1 MKLSHRKKA
10 APRFEAMKV
19 VGCVTVGGLMLV
31 GVSTAAAQVAE
42 VIKRYWVDQ
51 SAGVSVA
58 FPTGD
63 PLRTFSP
70 SIRQPEGDQVLIMQR
85 PLLMSERAVDP
96 ILAGV
101 TVCTMRK
108 RYVDQGAMLQRLL
121 QESLAAGDGGKA
133 YGQRRCETAIYGQGA
148 TEKVFYGTAIE
159 QRPDGLR
166 ETCTAA
172 YTLPA
177 GGDFPR
183 LVSQSTIFT
192 AGGHGYELQCTMSV
206 KSESA
211 STLYWAKQARDIKAI
226 ADSIAR
232 LPATP

>member
-1 MKLSHRKKA
+1 
-10 APRFEAMKV
+10 MKV

-121 QESLAAGDGGKA
+121 QESLAAADGGKA

>member
-70 SIRQPEGDQVLIMQR
+70 SSRQPEGDQVLIMQR

-121 QESLAAGDGGKA
+121 QESLAAADGGKA

>member
-1 MKLSHRKKA
+1 MK
-10 APRFEAMKV
+10 M
-19 VGCVTVGGLMLV
+19 VGCVTVGGLMLA
-31 GVSTAAAQVAE
+31 GASAGAQVGE
-42 VIKRYWVDQ
+42 VVKRYWVDQ

-63 PLRTFSP
+63 PMRTFSP
-70 SIRQPEGDQVLIMQR
+70 SSRKPAGDQVLIMQR

-101 TVCTMRK
+101 TVCTVRK

-121 QESLAAGDGGKA
+121 RESLAAPDGGKA

-159 QRPDGLR
+159 RRPDGLR

-177 GGDFPR
+177 GGTFPR

-192 AGGHGYELQCTMSV
+192 IGEHGYELQCTMSV

-211 STLYWAKQARDIKAI
+211 STLYWAKQARDIKVI
-226 ADSIAR
+226 ADSIATA
-232 LPATP
+232 PATP